1 MPLMA
6 EVNLEQ
12 GLPSAEQALR
22 QLSSAIENARR
33 QNLRVLKL
41 IHGYGSTGS
50 GGRLRIRIRSALR
63 IAKENGDLKLFVAGE
78 NWRISDELAWK
89 LLKACPEMKKDP
101 DLGRQNAGITLVLL

>member
-1 MPLMA
+1 MPLSR

-12 GLPSAEQALR
+12 GLPSADEALQRCSEALQAAKR
-22 QLSSAIENARR
+22 DHV
-33 QNLRVLKL
+33 RVLKL

-63 IAKENGDLKLFVAGE
+63 RAKENRELKLFVAGE

-101 DLGRQNAGITLVLL
+101 DLGGENPGITLVLL